1 MIPYLIAKH
10 MNSAVIS
17 ADGHAASEALGLWE
31 PKRTLTLEAARK
43 HSARI
48 KVLRHILLGFCILLA
63 GYLIYEFVTQ
73 TNTPILEDV
82 ATESVKML
90 GPRYSGR
97 TDDGLPF
104 YLKAESATRTLA
116 NRNKTA
122 LKNPVLEF
130 IREEGAAPSLVVADT
145 GTYDD
150 VKKILN
156 LRTAVDLNTDDGYN
170 CKTTHARI
178 FAREKRIE
186 GDERIECNGSFGL
199 VNGNAYEINDNYKV
213 FVFKNGMDAIIE
225 QGEEIG
231 LVEEE

>member
-1 MIPYLIAKH
+1 

-17 ADGHAASEALGLWE
+17 SGDRSASDALGLWE

-48 KVLRHILLGFCILLA
+48 KFMRRLLLVMCAGLA
-63 GYLIYEFVTQ
+63 AYLIYEFATQ
-73 TNTPILEDV
+73 SNTPFIEDV
-82 ATESVKML
+82 STESVRMVN
-90 GPRYSGR
+90 PRYSGR

-104 YLKAESATRTLA
+104 YLTADTAIRTLA
-116 NRNKTA
+116 NRSEVA
-122 LKNPVLEF
+122 LVNPVLEF
-130 IREEGAAPSLVVADT
+130 IRESGAEASLVVAKT

-156 LRTAVDLNTDDGYN
+156 LRTDVDLNTDDGYN

-186 GDERIECNGSFGL
+186 GDERISCDGSFGI
-199 VNGNAYEINDNYKV
+199 VNGNTYEINDNYKV
-213 FVFKNGMDAIIE
+213 FVFKSGMDAIIE
-225 QGEEIG
+225 QGDDIG
-231 LVEEE
+231 LEGEE

>member
-1 MIPYLIAKH
+1 

-48 KVLRHILLGFCILLA
+48 KFMRRLLLVLCAALA
-63 GYLIYEFVTQ
+63 AYLVYEFATQ
-73 TNTPILEDV
+73 SSPTFIEDNP
-82 ATESVKML
+82 TESVKMIN
-90 GPRYSGR
+90 PRYSGR

-104 YLKAESATRTLA
+104 YLTADTATRTLA
-116 NRNKTA
+116 NRSEVA
-122 LKNPVLEF
+122 LVKPVLEF
-130 IREEGAAPSLVVADT
+130 IRENGADVSLVVAET

-156 LRTAVDLNTDDGYN
+156 LRTAVNLNTDDGYS

-186 GDERIECNGSFGL
+186 GDERIDCDGSFGI

-225 QGEEIG
+225 QGDDAG
-231 LVEEE
+231 LAGGE

>member
-1 MIPYLIAKH
+1 

-48 KVLRHILLGFCILLA
+48 KFLRRLLLIMCAGLA
-63 GYLIYEFVTQ
+63 AYLVYEFTTQ
-73 TNTPILEDV
+73 SNATFIDDDP
-82 ATESVKML
+82 TESVRMVN
-90 GPRYSGR
+90 PRYSGR
-97 TDDGLPF
+97 TSDGLPF
-104 YLKAESATRTLA
+104 YLTADSATRTLA
-116 NRNKTA
+116 NRTEVA
-122 LKNPVLEF
+122 LIKPVLEF
-130 IREEGAAPSLVVADT
+130 IREEGAEASLVIAET

-156 LRTAVDLNTDDGYN
+156 LHTAVNLNTDDGYS

-178 FAREKRIE
+178 FARDKRIE
-186 GDERIECNGSFGL
+186 GDERIECDGGFGV

-213 FVFKNGMDAIIE
+213 FIFKNGMNAIIE
-225 QGEEIG
+225 QGDDITLRGDE
-231 LVEEE
+231 

>member
-1 MIPYLIAKH
+1 

-48 KVLRHILLGFCILLA
+48 KFLRRLLLVFCAALA
-63 GYLIYEFVTQ
+63 AYLFYEFSRG
-73 TNTPILEDV
+73 NTTGDFPIDDPS
-82 ATESVKML
+82 ESVKMVN
-90 GPRYSGR
+90 PRYSGR
-97 TDDGLPF
+97 TEDGLPF
-104 YLKAESATRTLA
+104 YLTADTATRTLA
-116 NRNKTA
+116 NRSEVA
-122 LKNPVLEF
+122 LVKPVLEF
-130 IREEGAAPSLVVADT
+130 IREGGAEASLVVAET

-156 LRTAVDLNTDDGYN
+156 LRTAVDLNTDDGYV

-178 FAREKRIE
+178 FAKEKRIE
-186 GDERIECNGSFGL
+186 GDERIECNGSFGI

-213 FVFKNGMDAIIE
+213 FVFKNDMDAIIE
-225 QGEEIG
+225 QGDNISLEG
-231 LVEEE
+231 DQ

>member
-1 MIPYLIAKH
+1 MPYPIAKP

-17 ADGHAASEALGLWE
+17 PDGHAASEALGLWE

-48 KVLRHILLGFCILLA
+48 KFLRRLLFLLCA
-63 GYLIYEFVTQ
+63 ALAIYLVYEFATQ
-73 TNTPILEDV
+73 SNTPFIEDNP
-82 ATESVKML
+82 TESVRME

-104 YLKAESATRTLA
+104 YLTADTATRTLA
-116 NRNKTA
+116 NRSEVA
-122 LKNPVLEF
+122 LIKPVLEF
-130 IREEGAAPSLVVADT
+130 IREDGAEASLVVAET

-156 LRTAVDLNTDDGYN
+156 LRTAVDLNTDDGYR
-170 CKTTHARI
+170 CRTTHARI

-186 GDERIECNGSFGL
+186 GDERIECDGNFGI

-225 QGEEIG
+225 QSDGVALGGDE
-231 LVEEE
+231 